1 MLQVGCGS
9 VGLIFPCA
17 IIGAAKHAV
26 ATTKNRK
33 FFIWTSSLVSV
44 LAIVSEKRCEY
55 IYQIEEILK
64 LDGSEM
70 GFRPISKF
78 SPSPNV
84 RVILRLSSPS
94 GNAVLLCATMFC
106 CARRREGE
114 WALTPV
120 PAMWLNPRLCVKA
133 ALPISSSSR
142 VFKSGR
148 RTKG

>member
-70 GFRPISKF
+70 GFRRISKF
-78 SPSPNV
+78 FSVPEWTGHPPTFLGARQN
-84 RVILRLSSPS
+84 REASSKMKT
-94 GNAVLLCATMFC
+94 VV
-106 CARRREGE
+106 
-114 WALTPV
+114 PV
-120 PAMWLNPRLCVKA
+120 WCV
-133 ALPISSSSR
+133 
-142 VFKSGR
+142 
-148 RTKG
+148 

>member
-64 LDGSEM
+64 LDESPSQIRNLELDSKRRSWAVQFETSDFGSEM

-78 SPSPNV
+78 SPSLHV
-84 RVILRLSSPS
+84 RLILRVFPPS

-106 CARRREGE
+106 
-114 WALTPV
+114 
-120 PAMWLNPRLCVKA
+120 
-133 ALPISSSSR
+133 
-142 VFKSGR
+142 
-148 RTKG
+148 